1 MKHLKKIAGFLLA
14 LVMVF
19 TMTANTFAAE
29 QTNPKGSITI
39 NNAVEDQIYKV
50 YKILSL
56 ESYNESTNAY
66 SYKPASDTWKTWL
79 KKEAIAAY
87 VNVDDNDYVTW
98 VSGADAAAFAKLAL
112 EYAASE
118 SINPVYT
125 EVAKST
131 TVTFSELDL
140 GYYLLDSSLGSL
152 CSLDTTNPN
161 VTMEE
166 KNAKPTID
174 KTVEEDSTSVY
185 GKLNDADLKQTVNF
199 KSTITAQAGAQN
211 YVFHDKMEEGLTF
224 GGVTKITWKESDVSA
239 DQYTVKTDSLSD
251 DCTFEVVFK
260 QEFCDGLAA
269 NDQVVIWYTA
279 SLNENAVI
287 GVPGNVNESYLTYG
301 DNNSKTEVSKTT
313 TYTWDMSVLKYG
325 NGNESN
331 FLAGAQFKLLNTAQN
346 KAAEFD
352 ENKKFVGWV
361 EVEKGTVLTTD
372 ENGSIKVVGLDADI
386 YYLDEIEPPKGY
398 NRLSDPQKVVITRT
412 AAEDDNT
419 KFTYT
424 PVVAKVNNNSGTE
437 LPSTGG
443 IGTTIFYAA
452 GSVLVIAAV
461 VLLITKKRMSTK

>member
-29 QTNPKGSITI
+29 NGSITI
-39 NNAVEDQIYKV
+39 DNAVVGQTYNV

-56 ESYNESTNAY
+56 ESYDAATSAY
-66 SYKPASDTWKTWL
+66 SYKPASDTWKAWL
-79 KKEAIAAY
+79 KTATDY
-87 VNVDDNDYVTW
+87 VTVDDNDYVTW
-98 VSGADAAAFAKLAL
+98 FEGADAAAFAKLAL
-112 EYAASE
+112 EYAASA
-118 SINPVYT
+118 SINPVDT
-125 EVAKST
+125 KTAEGT
-131 TVTFSELDL
+131 TVTFSELEL

-152 CSLDTTNPN
+152 CSLDTTNPD
-161 VTMEE
+161 VTMKE

-174 KTVEEDSTSVY
+174 KTVEEDSTDVY

-211 YVFHDKMEEGLTF
+211 YVFHDKMDEGLTF
-224 GGVTKITWKESDVSA
+224 VSVTKITWKGTDVSV
-239 DQYTVKTDSLSD
+239 DQYTVNTESLSD
-251 DCTFEVVFK
+251 NCTFEVVFK
-260 QEFCDGLAA
+260 QEFCDKLTA
-269 NDQVVIWYTA
+269 NDEVVIWYTA
-279 SLNENAVI
+279 FLNENAII
-287 GVPGNVNESYLTYG
+287 GISGNVNESYLTYG
-301 DNNSKTEVSKTT
+301 DNNRTEVSKTT

-325 NGNESN
+325 NDNESN
-331 FLAGAQFKLLNTAQN
+331 LLADAQFKLLNSDKT
-346 KAAEFD
+346 KAAKFD
-352 ENKKFVGWV
+352 ENKKFVEWV
-361 EVEKGTVLTTD
+361 DVENGTVLTTD
-372 ENGSIKVVGLDADI
+372 ESGSIKVVGLDADT

-398 NRLSDPQKVVITRT
+398 NRLSAPQKVEITRT
-412 AAEDDNT
+412 TSADDNT

-452 GSVLVIAAV
+452 GSILVIAAA

>member
-29 QTNPKGSITI
+29 KGSITI
-39 NNAVEDQIYKV
+39 NNAVEGQTYKV
-50 YKILSL
+50 YQILSL
-56 ESYNESTNAY
+56 ESYDTTTDAY

-79 KKEAIAAY
+79 KTATTY
-87 VNVDDNDYVTW
+87 VTVDENDYVTW

-112 EYAASE
+112 EHAAST
-118 SINPVYT
+118 SISPAGT
-125 EVAKST
+125 KTADGT

-152 CSLDTTNPN
+152 CSLDTTNPD

-166 KNAKPTID
+166 KNAKPTIN
-174 KTVEEDSTSVY
+174 KTVEEDSTGVY

-211 YVFHDKMEEGLTF
+211 YVFHDKMEDGLTF
-224 GGVTKITWKESDVSA
+224 GRVTKITWKGSDVSE
-239 DQYTVKTDSLSD
+239 DQYTVKTESLSD

-269 NDQVVIWYTA
+269 NDEVVIEYTA
-279 SLNENAVI
+279 SLNEDAKI

-301 DNNSKTEVSKTT
+301 DNNKTEVSKTT

-325 NGNESN
+325 NGDESN
-331 FLAGAQFKLLNTAQN
+331 LLAGAQFKLLNKTKD
-346 KAAEFD
+346 KAAKFD
-352 ENKKFVGWV
+352 ENKKFVEWV
-361 EVEKGTVLTTD
+361 DVENGTVLTTD
-372 ENGSIKVVGLDADI
+372 EDGSIKVVGLDADT

-398 NRLSDPQKVVITRT
+398 NRLSEPQKVEITRT
-412 AAEDDNT
+412 EAENNT
-419 KFTYT
+419 TYTYT
-424 PVVAKVNNNSGTE
+424 PVAAKVNNNSGTE

-452 GSVLVIAAV
+452 GSILVIAAA

>member
-29 QTNPKGSITI
+29 QTNQKGTITI
-39 NNAVEDQIYKV
+39 NNAVEGQTYKV
-50 YKILSL
+50 YQILAL
-56 ESYNESTNAY
+56 ESYDADTGAY
-66 SYKPASDTWKTWL
+66 SYKPASETWKTWL
-79 KKEAIAAY
+79 TTKKAY
-87 VNVDDNDYVTW
+87 VTVDTNDYVTW
-98 VSGADAAAFAKLAL
+98 VAGADAAAFAKLAL
-112 EYAASE
+112 EYAASA
-118 SINPVYT
+118 SISPAGT
-125 EVAKST
+125 KKADGT

-174 KTVEEDSTSVY
+174 KTVEEDSTSTY

-224 GGVTKITWKESDVSA
+224 GSVTKITWKGSDVSA
-239 DQYTVKTDSLSD
+239 DQYTVKTESLSD

-269 NDQVVIWYTA
+269 NDEVVIEYTA
-279 SLNENAVI
+279 SLNENAKI

-301 DNNSKTEVSKTT
+301 DNNRTEVSKTT

-331 FLAGAQFKLLNTAQN
+331 LLAGAQFKLLNNAKD
-346 KAAEFD
+346 KAAKFD
-352 ENKKFVGWV
+352 ETKKFVEWV
-361 EVEKGTVLTTD
+361 DVEDGTVLTTD
-372 ENGSIKVVGLDADI
+372 ESGSIKVVGLDADT

-398 NRLSDPQKVVITRT
+398 NRLSVPQKVEITRT
-412 AAEDDNT
+412 EAEDNT
-419 KFTYT
+419 TYTYT

-452 GSVLVIAAV
+452 GSILVIAAA

>member
-39 NNAVEDQIYKV
+39 NNTVEGQTYKV

-56 ESYNESTNAY
+56 ESYDTTTGAY

-79 KKEAIAAY
+79 KTATAY
-87 VNVDDNDYVTW
+87 VTVDTNDYVTW

-112 EYAASE
+112 EYAASA
-118 SINPVYT
+118 SINPVAT
-125 EVAKST
+125 KKAENT

-152 CSLDTTNPN
+152 CSLDTTNPD

-174 KTVEEDSTSVY
+174 KTVEEDSTGVY

-211 YVFHDKMEEGLTF
+211 YVFHDKMEAGLTF
-224 GGVTKITWKESDVSA
+224 GSVTKITWKGTDVSE
-239 DQYTVKTDSLSD
+239 DQYTVKKDSLSD
-251 DCTFEVVFK
+251 DCTFEVVFEK
-260 QEFCDGLAA
+260 EFCDRLAA
-269 NDQVVIWYTA
+269 NDEVVIWYTA

-301 DNNSKTEVSKTT
+301 DNNKTEVSKTT

-325 NGNESN
+325 NGEESN
-331 FLAGAQFKLLNTAQN
+331 LLAGAQFKLLNNTKD
-346 KAAEFD
+346 KAAKFD
-352 ENKKFVGWV
+352 ENKKFVEWV
-361 EVEKGTVLTTD
+361 DVENGTVLTTD
-372 ENGSIKVVGLDADI
+372 ENGSIKVVGLDADT

-398 NRLSDPQKVVITRT
+398 NRLSELQKVDIKRT
-412 AAEDDNT
+412 TSAEDNT

-452 GSVLVIAAV
+452 GSILVIAAA